1 MKIHSLQHVP
11 FEDLASIAD
20 WAQARGHEVS
30 ITHLYQNTS
39 LPDVSDLDMLVVLGG
54 PMNVDD
60 EHLFPWLSPEKQLI
74 AQAIQAKKLVLG
86 ICLGS
91 QLIASVLGARVHPNI
106 HKEIGW
112 FPVSLTIEGSR
123 SPVLAG
129 FPATFSAFHWHGD
142 TFELPPGAVHLAQSE
157 ACRHQAFSFGRTVLG
172 LQFHLESTIESVTRM
187 LDHEADDL
195 TDGPFVQT
203 QEAIM
208 TAGHHFETSMTL
220 MHRLLDAFTASTF
233 ESQAH

>member
-1 MKIHSLQHVP
+1 MKVHSLQHVP

-20 WAQARGHEVS
+20 WAQARGHQVS

-39 LPDVSDLDMLVVLGG
+39 LPDVSDLDVLVVLGG

-60 EHLFPWLSPEKQLI
+60 EHLFPWLAAEKRLI
-74 AQAIQAKKLVLG
+74 AQAIQAGKLVLG

-112 FPVSLTIEGSR
+112 FPVSLTSEGSQ
-123 SPVLAG
+123 SPILAG
-129 FPATFSAFHWHGD
+129 FPATFPAFHWHGD

-157 ACRHQAFSFGRTVLG
+157 ACQHQVFSFGHNVLG
-172 LQFHLESTIESVTRM
+172 LQFHLESTIESLTRM

-203 QEAIM
+203 QDAIL
-208 TAGHHFETSMTL
+208 TAGHHVETSVRL
-220 MHRLLDAFTASTF
+220 MHHLLDTFTASTS

>member
-20 WAQARGHEVS
+20 WAQARGHEISV
-30 ITHLYQNTS
+30 THLYQDTS
-39 LPDVSDLDMLVVLGG
+39 LPDVSDLDVLVVLGG

-60 EHLFPWLSPEKQLI
+60 EHLFPWLAAEKRLI
-74 AQAIQAKKLVLG
+74 AQAIQAGKLVLG

-112 FPVSLTIEGSR
+112 FPVSLTTEGSQ
-123 SPVLAG
+123 SSVLAE

-142 TFELPPGAVHLAQSE
+142 TFELPLEAVHLAQSE
-157 ACRHQAFSFGRTVLG
+157 ACQHQAFSFGRNVLG

-195 TDGPFVQT
+195 TAGPFVQT
-203 QEAIM
+203 RDAIL
-208 TAGHHFETSMTL
+208 TAGHHFETSVTL
-220 MHRLLDAFTASTF
+220 MHQLLDAFTLSTS

>member
-11 FEDLASIAD
+11 FEDLASIDD
-20 WAQARGHEVS
+20 WAQARGHQVS
-30 ITHLYQNTS
+30 ITHLYQNTTF
-39 LPDVSDLDMLVVLGG
+39 PDVSDLDVLVVLGG

-60 EHLFPWLSPEKQLI
+60 EHLFPWLAGEKRLI
-74 AQAIQAKKLVLG
+74 AQAIQAGKRVLG

-112 FPVSLTIEGSR
+112 FPVSLTPEGSQ
-123 SPVLAG
+123 SSALAG
-129 FPATFSAFHWHGD
+129 FPATFPAFHWHGD

-157 ACRHQAFSFGRTVLG
+157 ACQHQAFSFGRHVLG

-203 QEAIM
+203 RDAIL
-208 TAGHHFETSMTL
+208 TAGHHFETSVRL
-220 MHRLLDAFTASTF
+220 MHRLLDAFTTSTS
-233 ESQAH
+233 ESQNH